1 MQKEERPLNPL
12 QRKRKTG
19 NLKGY
24 GRNGPAEGEVGAGG
38 GSFHGLRS
46 FEKEVNK

>member
-24 GRNGPAEGEVGAGG
+24 GPAEGEVGAGG